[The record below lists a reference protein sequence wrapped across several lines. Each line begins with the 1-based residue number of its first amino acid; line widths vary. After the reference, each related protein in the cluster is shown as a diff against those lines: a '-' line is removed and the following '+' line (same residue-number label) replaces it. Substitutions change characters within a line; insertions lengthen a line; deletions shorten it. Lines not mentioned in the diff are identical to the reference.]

1 MQYEQLCLIL
11 RPVVDMAAFSLSFV
25 YLLKQRNILKY
36 SFVTFRKVA
45 TIVQA
50 QPGSKLLHIW
60 WLSQFYFSKLILL
73 KFLAM

>member
-25 YLLKQRNILKY
+25 YLLKQRNILKCCV
-36 SFVTFRKVA
+36 VTFRKVA

-50 QPGSKLLHIW
+50 QPGSKLLHI
-60 WLSQFYFSKLILL
+60 
-73 KFLAM
+73 